1 MVCQECSKPMKYPEA
16 IQQLID
22 SFMRFP
28 GVGRK
33 TAERYAFY
41 VVNHFDEADTVA
53 FMESLHR
60 VKQEIKPCETCGN
73 LTDETTCNVCKDK
86 TRDRRKILV
95 VEESKDVMVIEKTN
109 MYDGLYHVL
118 NGAISP
124 SDGIGPENLNIKELL
139 ERLKDE
145 THQEV
150 ILAMNLS
157 EEGETTAMYLHR
169 VLEKTDLLVTRIAYG
184 LPAGGNISY
193 ADEMTLFKALEGRK
207 KY

>member
-1 MVCQECSKPMKYPEA
+1 MKYPEA
-16 IQQLID
+16 IQQLIE

-28 GVGRK
+28 GVGKK

-41 VVNHFDEADTVA
+41 VVNHFDETDTVT
-53 FMESLHR
+53 FMEALHR
-60 VKQEIKPCETCGN
+60 VQNEINPCEICGN
-73 LTDETTCNVCKDK
+73 LTDKDVCDICNDQ

-109 MYDGLYHVL
+109 MFDGLYHVL

-124 SDGIGPENLNIKELL
+124 SDGVGPDDLRIKALL

-169 VLEKTDLLVTRIAYG
+169 ILKDTDLLVTRIAYG

-193 ADEMTLFKALEGRK
+193 ADDMTLLKALEGRK